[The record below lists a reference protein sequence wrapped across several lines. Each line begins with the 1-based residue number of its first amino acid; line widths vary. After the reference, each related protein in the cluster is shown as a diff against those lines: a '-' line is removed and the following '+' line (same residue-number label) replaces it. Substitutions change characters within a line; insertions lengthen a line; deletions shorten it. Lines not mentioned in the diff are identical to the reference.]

1 MSFGRMSNRWRV
13 AAVAGMAAALVAF
26 ASSEKLRTA
35 ARKGAGIIAGR
46 LQEQGARATA
56 LWIRDHG
63 LRLVQGMSPVDTSLI
78 APGLYVG
85 GQQQRH
91 GLARMAALGIGA
103 TLSLREK
110 TDDRA
115 RGVALEHH
123 LWLPS
128 VDDTPPTLEQLTQA
142 TAFMRQIIEKG
153 TGIYVHCMAGVG
165 RAPTTAA
172 AYLVSTGLT
181 PAEAW
186 ALIRRARPF
195 IRPKPIQFE
204 QVDRFYAA
212 SKQQAQSIGR
222 GKQPAAI

>member
-1 MSFGRMSNRWRV
+1 MSNRWRV
-13 AAVAGMAAALVAF
+13 AAIASVAAAMVAF
-26 ASSEKLRTA
+26 ASSKKLRTA
-35 ARKGAGIIAGR
+35 ARKGAEIIAGR

-63 LRLVQGMSPVDTSLI
+63 LRLVQGMSPVDTSLV

-85 GQQQRH
+85 GQQYRH

-110 TDDRA
+110 TDDTA
-115 RGVALEHH
+115 RDVALERH
-123 LWLPS
+123 LWLPAM
-128 VDDTPPTLEQLTQA
+128 DDTPPTLEQLTQA
-142 TAFMRQIIEKG
+142 TEFIRQIINEG
-153 TGIYVHCMAGVG
+153 TGVYVHCMAGVG

-212 SKQQAQSIGR
+212 VEQ
-222 GKQPAAI
+222 